1 LHHQQR
7 WGQIPAQQTQ
17 GNQVQNRPQEQD
29 HSSIHVA
36 ASSRPLQQSAG
47 ATTYIIPLV
56 VEGSDKKMT
65 PSNTGNRIAGQT
77 TKP

>member
-7 WGQIPAQQTQ
+7 WGQVPAQQIQ

-29 HSSIHVA
+29 YSSIHVA
-36 ASSRPLQQSAG
+36 ASSRPVQQPAG
-47 ATTYIIPLV
+47 TYIIPLV
-56 VEGSDKKMT
+56 VEGSEKKMM